1 MMSYLSLDPKRLHKG
16 HRPYVKNCQTVNLIW
31 IKTLSGLSKHPLPRP
46 STTCHQ
52 NKLMKMMLLLIS
64 ALIVAAQCQ
73 STLLYS
79 RAANLFPRKS
89 LTTTQGVSL
98 IDPITR
104 FAQHEIT
111 LPSPGFPI
119 LQTNFTVPPDCGED
133 SYQGTGRLQGLN
145 VLITGGDSGIGRATV
160 IAFARE
166 GANVAINYLPGEE
179 PDAQDLEDLLAGEE
193 LALTRI
199 PGDLDDEDF
208 CAFVV
213 EEAARRL
220 GGLDILIGNAG

>member
-1 MMSYLSLDPKRLHKG
+1 MP
-16 HRPYVKNCQTVNLIW
+16 P
-31 IKTLSGLSKHPLPRP
+31 
-46 STTCHQ
+46 
-52 NKLMKMMLLLIS
+52 
-64 ALIVAAQCQ
+64 
-73 STLLYS
+73 
-79 RAANLFPRKS
+79 
-89 LTTTQGVSL
+89 
-98 IDPITR
+98 
-104 FAQHEIT
+104 
-111 LPSPGFPI
+111 PGFPI

-133 SYQGTGRLQGLN
+133 SYRGNGRLQGLN

-179 PDAQDLEDLLAGEE
+179 PDAQDLEDFLAGED

-213 EEAARRL
+213 EEAASQL